1 MSEAISGFSQ
11 APSDS
16 TAARPYQKTTRR
28 SPQLTSHRTSRI
40 SLRSSALAGAVL
52 KCGQVLVGWIV
63 GDFGIQYVFAA
74 VALVG
79 GLDTAVRELKPRA
92 GW

>member
-1 MSEAISGFSQ
+1 
-11 APSDS
+11 
-16 TAARPYQKTTRR
+16 
-28 SPQLTSHRTSRI
+28 
-40 SLRSSALAGAVL
+40 L

-79 GLDTAVRELKPRA
+79 GLDTAVRD
-92 GW
+92 